1 MRRFSSPI
9 AAIGLTAAMFA
20 AFAMPAGVAHAQDD
34 PVLAEIKRNG
44 AARIA
49 IATAPPYAFPSPSGE
64 PQGYLVEVVRAV
76 MQRLGVPKL
85 TATVTTWDAM
95 IPGLQAKQFDFVPA
109 GLNITSPRCQVVVFS
124 SPITAQQDA
133 LWVPPGNP
141 RKLAGYASVAQS
153 PETMLAVLTGSSQE
167 AFALK
172 SGVKPSQ
179 LVKVPDMQA
188 GVATVVAGRAHAF
201 VASQFSVPNAAQR
214 GVEGV
219 VDTGSPIVGIGV
231 AFRKDSVALRNA
243 FNQQLE
249 AMRAS
254 GELRE
259 LYATKYKFSTWDTL
273 AKVTKASDLAE
284 GCE

>member
-1 MRRFSSPI
+1 MRHFPSPI
-9 AAIGLTAAMFA
+9 AAIGKAALMVA
-20 AFAMPAGVAHAQDD
+20 AFAMQPGVVYAQDD
-34 PVLAEIKRNG
+34 PLLAEIKRNG

-64 PQGYLVEVVRAV
+64 PQGYLVDVVRAV
-76 MQRLGVPKL
+76 MKRLGVNRL
-85 TATVTTWDAM
+85 NATVTTWDAM
-95 IPGLQAKQFDFVPA
+95 IPGLQARQFDFVPA
-109 GLNITSPRCQVVVFS
+109 GLNITAPRCQVVVFS

-133 LWVPPGNP
+133 LWVLPGNP
-141 RKLAGYASVAQS
+141 RKLAGYASVARS

-172 SGVKPSQ
+172 SGVKPGQ

-188 GVATVVAGRAHAF
+188 GVATVVSGRAHAF

-219 VDTGSPIVGIGV
+219 VDTGSPVVGIGV
-231 AFRKDSVALRNA
+231 AFRKDSVALRDA
-243 FNQQLE
+243 FNRQLD

-254 GELRE
+254 GELRG
-259 LYATKYKFSTWDTL
+259 LYETQYKFSTWDTL